1 VSVIITLKLRFV
13 YGLKKH
19 GITHDDPS
27 SGEFYNSIVD
37 QHKVIIDQR
46 HIYSR
51 QQEGILRCFT
61 LCLSRFA
68 AGLGRIKYFP
78 PRDSFHG
85 RRPTAPRS
93 VQAGIT
99 RARFIEKVKTLSW
112 NTDTPLSKQHPDG
125 FYVLGGTVMRVN
137 EKQIVEFA
145 LKSRI
150 PSMYFTRE
158 FVDAGGLMS
167 YGADRVDSDRRVAYF
182 VDKILK
188 GAKPADLP
196 IERPTKFEFI
206 INLKTAKQIGL
217 IIPPNVLARAD
228 KVIK

>member
-19 GITHDDPS
+19 GITHDDLS
-27 SGEFYNSIVD
+27 SEEFYNSIVD
-37 QHKVIIDQR
+37 QHKVTIDQR

-51 QQEGILRCFT
+51 QQEGILRCFSAMFVALCGRLGPSQIFPASGFFSWAAATDQT
-61 LCLSRFA
+61 LKRSSR
-68 AGLGRIKYFP
+68 
-78 PRDSFHG
+78 
-85 RRPTAPRS
+85 
-93 VQAGIT
+93 VT

-125 FYVLGGTVMRVN
+125 FYVRGGTVMRVN
-137 EKQIVEFA
+137 EKQIVEFR

-167 YGADRVDSDRRVAYF
+167 
-182 VDKILK
+182 
-188 GAKPADLP
+188 
-196 IERPTKFEFI
+196 
-206 INLKTAKQIGL
+206 
-217 IIPPNVLARAD
+217 
-228 KVIK
+228 